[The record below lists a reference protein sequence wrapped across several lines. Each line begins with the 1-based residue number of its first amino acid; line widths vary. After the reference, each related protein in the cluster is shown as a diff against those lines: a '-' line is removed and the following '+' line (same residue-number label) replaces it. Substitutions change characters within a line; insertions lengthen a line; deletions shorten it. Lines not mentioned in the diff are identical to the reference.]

1 MSLAVGAMGG
11 PLQASCSK
19 RRAGV
24 YRLQPGQEPL
34 QEKDARQE
42 HQRRSLVAS
51 SIPSFVI
58 ASELPPSPSER
69 EALEDKIRAQAA
81 QLEKL
86 QDGGE
91 CAPRIR
97 PDELQK
103 LIILLNTFDGRIK
116 ELEVQTERHARQIDD
131 LTKDARD
138 IQEDIEQIRDHF
150 PRLIAEVNRR
160 LKVLEAES
168 SPNESATAQAHIEE
182 LYEHMET
189 IGRKQVSFKEASRCL
204 KLSKSRVLQ
213 LKTALALDDRFII
226 VPSQGHKQKKLIRL
240 RKYYLGDDSHK
251 TA

>member
-1 MSLAVGAMGG
+1 MH
-11 PLQASCSK
+11 
-19 RRAGV
+19 
-24 YRLQPGQEPL
+24 RLQPGQEPL

-42 HQRRSLVAS
+42 HQRRNLVAS
-51 SIPSFVI
+51 SLPSFVP

-69 EALEDKIRAQAA
+69 EALEDKIREQAA

-91 CAPRIR
+91 RAPRIK

-116 ELEVQTERHARQIDD
+116 DLEIQTERHARQIDD

-150 PRLIAEVNRR
+150 PRLIAEVNKR
-160 LKVLEAES
+160 LKVLEEGPDPS
-168 SPNESATAQAHIEE
+168 KSATAQAHIEE
-182 LYEHMET
+182 LYEHMEA

-204 KLSKSRVLQ
+204 NLSKSRTLQ
-213 LKTALALDDRFII
+213 LKTAIALDDRFII
-226 VPSQGHKQKKLIRL
+226 IPSESHKQKRLIRL

>member
-1 MSLAVGAMGG
+1 MEDRIRE
-11 PLQASCSK
+11 QAT
-19 RRAGV
+19 
-24 YRLQPGQEPL
+24 
-34 QEKDARQE
+34 
-42 HQRRSLVAS
+42 
-51 SIPSFVI
+51 
-58 ASELPPSPSER
+58 
-69 EALEDKIRAQAA
+69 

-91 CAPRIR
+91 RAPRIK

-103 LIILLNTFDGRIK
+103 LIILFNTFDGRIK
-116 ELEVQTERHARQIDD
+116 ELELLTAKHVIQIDD

-150 PRLIAEVNRR
+150 PRLIAEVNKR
-160 LKVLEAES
+160 LKVLETGPDLS
-168 SPNESATAQAHIEE
+168 KSATVKAHIEE

-213 LKTALALDDRFII
+213 LKAALALDDRFII